1 MKKDKGITIISL
13 VITIIVMLIL
23 ISITIGSIKDSKN
36 TVNEAKDSKKRLE
49 LQEVQQIV
57 FENYIKYKQ
66 TGNEDYL
73 IGTQVNSEELM
84 TYKEE
89 IDSYYKQLES
99 NHEEFEFLD
108 EDYKNYYKIDDNEK
122 LNKLGLQS
130 TIKEYDQNS
139 ISDEAEENTMDKY
152 LVNYKTGEVYNYTTK
167 KTKEG
172 TILYVRG
179 NE

>member
-1 MKKDKGITIISL
+1 MKKNKGITIISL

-89 IDSYYKQLES
+89 IDSFYKQLEA

-130 TIKEYDQNS
+130 TK
-139 ISDEAEENTMDKY
+139 ENTMDKY